1 MTGGHPQRR
10 STLIRDLRWR
20 RLLAMVA
27 APMAFVMCGGV
38 SMTSTAAA
46 AVSQPYVNT
55 FNYGNPDT
63 PHAIVPAD
71 LDVQIHVR
79 SPVDQ
84 MTDPMAAGHGPDCSA
99 PPATHLIQNLSDG
112 LFACKNHMMTAIA
125 DDNYGEIALTPNH
138 MADWSTGTT
147 TITFY
152 VSTQQFNASDW
163 LELWLTPFTDN
174 TSLPFSSADQVDF
187 QGPPRN
193 ALIFSLDQSE
203 LMATKSGDVTP
214 VQNYVLQNPLP
225 KIACTYIPDPQC
237 INAYGATSVVPLSAV
252 TRVEYEIDI
261 SQGHIRFGIPGL
273 VWWTDTDVTVPFS
286 QALVTLAHHSYNP
299 LKHDPGTGIDTYHWS
314 NLAISNAVPFT
325 MINGAERVINADTSS
340 TIHFPAPAPTGSYL
354 RFSALGKM
362 SVSWDGG
369 ATWNL
374 AVMQGLHTHD
384 EHFQTYMTPIPP
396 GTTSVQVRGV
406 DNQYAQPWWVR
417 DPAIWS
423 KFATPPPPNAPI
435 VSSLSPT
442 NGPPAGGTAVII
454 TGRNFT
460 GATSVNFGGVPA
472 SSFTVDSDT
481 QITATS
487 PASTGTVDVT
497 VTTSAGTS
505 AASQQGKF
513 AFTSPAAYTAVAPV
527 RLMDTRLSGGAL
539 GTAGLR
545 NLKVAGVTP
554 GAPAGATAV
563 VVNVTVTDTTAPS
576 FLTVFPTGAIRPLAS
591 NLNYVAGATIPN
603 LVSVQVG
610 SGGAITFFNAAGSTD
625 VVVDLEGY
633 YAAPSGSAGGEVA
646 LAPARITD
654 TRANSGLPNAGSTLG
669 AGRTINV
676 QVTGAGGVPS
686 SGVSAAILNV
696 TVTNTT
702 ASSFLTVWPAGATRP
717 TASNLNWMAGETIPN
732 RVIVP
737 IGSGG
742 RVSVFN
748 PVGSADVIID
758 VSGYFTDSTASGKFF
773 YAEAPIRLA
782 DTRISAQTL
791 SPNGS
796 FTLPVAGLAG
806 VPGGATAVVLNVTV
820 TGTTSA
826 SFLTVYPSSGARPLA
841 SDLNWVPGQTI
852 PNLVVATLGSTGA
865 ITFFNAL
872 GRTDVIVDLAGWYS

>member
-1 MTGGHPQRR
+1 VA
-10 STLIRDLRWR
+10 ST
-20 RLLAMVA
+20 
-27 APMAFVMCGGV
+27 
-38 SMTSTAAA
+38 TAVT
-46 AVSQPYVNT
+46 VSQPYVNT
-55 FNYGNPDT
+55 FNYGSPAS
-63 PHAIVPAD
+63 PQAIVPAD

-84 MTDPMAAGHGPDCSA
+84 MTDPMAAGHGADCSA
-99 PPATHLIQNLSDG
+99 PPATHTIQNLSDG
-112 LFACKNHMMTAIA
+112 LFACKNHMMTAIG

-138 MADWSTGTT
+138 MADWSSGTT
-147 TITFY
+147 IITFY

-174 TSLPFSSADQVDF
+174 TTLPFSSADQVDF
-187 QGPPRN
+187 QGPPKN

-225 KIACTYIPDPQC
+225 KIACTYIPDPTC
-237 INAYGATSVVPLSAV
+237 INAYGATSAVPLSAV

-261 SQGHIRFGIPGL
+261 SQGHIRFGLPGL
-273 VWWTDTDVTVPFS
+273 VWWTDTDVTVPFT

-325 MINGAERVINADTSS
+325 MINGAERMINADTSP

-354 RFSALGKM
+354 RFSALGTM

-369 ATWNL
+369 STWNP

-384 EHFQTYMTPIPP
+384 EHFQTYMTPIPA

-423 KFATPPPPNAPI
+423 QTASPPPPNAPT
-435 VSSLSPT
+435 VSSLAPAS
-442 NGPPAGGTAVII
+442 GPPAGGTAVTI
-454 TGRNFT
+454 TGTNFT
-460 GATSVNFGGVPA
+460 GATSVQFGGVPA
-472 SSFTVDSDT
+472 TSFTVDSAT

-487 PASTGTVDVT
+487 PAATGTIDVT

-505 AASQQGKF
+505 AASLQGEF
-513 AFTSPAAYTAVAPV
+513 AYTSPAAYTAVAPV
-527 RLMDTRLSGGAL
+527 RLMDTRLGGGPL
-539 GTAGLR
+539 GPGVSR
-545 NLKVAGVTP
+545 NLTVAGVSP

-563 VVNVTVTDTTAPS
+563 VVNVTVTNPTAPS
-576 FLTVFPTGAIRPLAS
+576 FLTVFPTGALRPVAS
-591 NLNYVAGATIPN
+591 NLNYVAGTTIPN

-610 SGGAITFFNAAGSTD
+610 SGGSITLFNAAGSTD

-654 TRANSGLPNAGSTLG
+654 TRAGSGLPNAGHRLG
-669 AGRTINV
+669 GGGSLDV
-676 QVTGAGGVPS
+676 QVSGAGGVPS
-686 SGVSAAILNV
+686 TGVSAVILNV

-702 ASSFLTVWPAGATRP
+702 APSWLVAWPTGLSRP
-717 TASNLNWMAGETIPN
+717 LASNLDWSAGQTIPN

-737 IGSGG
+737 LGSGG
-742 RVSVFN
+742 KISVFN
-748 PVGSADVIID
+748 PAGSTDVIID
-758 VSGYFTDSTASGKFF
+758 VSGYFTDGTASGKFF
-773 YAEAPIRLA
+773 NAEAPIRIA
-782 DTRISAQTL
+782 DTRISAQRL
-791 SPNGS
+791 GPNGS

-806 VPGGATAVVLNVTV
+806 VPSGATAVVLNVTV
-820 TGTTSA
+820 TGTTSP
-826 SFLTVYPSSGARPLA
+826 SFLTVYPSTGSQPLA
-841 SDLNWVPGQTI
+841 SDLNWVSGQTI
-852 PNLVVATLGSTGA
+852 PNLVIATLGSTGA

-872 GRTDVIVDLAGWYS
+872 GATDVIVDLAGWYS